1 MAGEKRAGTKISTQ
15 ERRRE
20 RVKGKMGRYQ
30 AGISPRL
37 DSDWVGLGFG
47 RGISVLGWYRGTC
60 ASPTGYSRVRYLLAT
75 ARTPKLLWWTVL
87 HRVPGTRTGAQG
99 LAEDPIQ
106 CKRSYGWS
114 LQEPWSPCDAVN
126 PESSS
131 LNAAWRARAQ
141 GEVFGCWA
149 TKLEEQSAAVNATI
163 TGTGHMQ
170 PVWNLA
176 KREKRIRYSIQNHIA
191 AKCPVAR

>member
-114 LQEPWSPCDAVN
+114 LQEPWSPCDAV
-126 PESSS
+126 SKCLFRLLFCTLLHSTYS
-131 LNAAWRARAQ
+131 LFFFFFFFLLAQ
-141 GEVFGCWA
+141 
-149 TKLEEQSAAVNATI
+149 
-163 TGTGHMQ
+163 
-170 PVWNLA
+170 
-176 KREKRIRYSIQNHIA
+176 IQKAH
-191 AKCPVAR
+191 P